1 MKTLNKTPQISARYS
16 NEDTRACAES
26 PLTFPAI
33 LTRGNRRTH
42 RNKRSGL
49 RDQLIQ
55 MTTHE
60 RVYSIAKLLALT
72 SIPPLP
78 KNKIR
83 SLGTTKQRSTV
94 NAILENINVSEKEC
108 DFSTDGSPWD
118 IFLNLQ
124 DEISKLYELKRT
136 QENALNKLVS
146 KPIFNTSDP
155 SRPVLPHFQSHLV
168 IPESFE
174 TFKLPSRQSKKLRRK
189 PLQLPRQ
196 LCLNEDHPL
205 FSLRSNLNYEDQDQ
219 LLEKLT
225 DLHEKPHLKSVDKRS
240 IFTPQLH
247 LKTSFHKIKSSLNS
261 ISSLL
266 SPSLKSINPSS
277 SPSKLD
283 KPDLSNTRE
292 SLPIRLELVP
302 TSQLRWYL
310 NPITNLPIEDHK
322 SVLYKTKGQ
331 RRCMVSIQ
339 MQTYK
344 ISISNDHPPHH
355 VISYRTKQINEDQSA
370 KTLVV
375 RRRDMRENCD
385 FLRVAVMEMLM
396 RKRGKLDDQEPGK
409 ARLILPP
416 RTLTTR
422 PPETTA
428 CGIPLRWVP
437 LSM

>member
-292 SLPIRLELVP
+292 SLPIRPRISSYIPASL
-302 TSQLRWYL
+302 
-310 NPITNLPIEDHK
+310 

-385 FLRVAVMEMLM
+385 FLRW
-396 RKRGKLDDQEPGK
+396 P
-409 ARLILPP
+409 
-416 RTLTTR
+416 
-422 PPETTA
+422 
-428 CGIPLRWVP
+428 
-437 LSM
+437 